1 MIETRTY
8 MADELEHGICAY
20 CGQESDEILIGTDSC
35 VDCIEAQRF
44 YEMTMR
50 GADEDDCEDEQN
62 WYDYFK

>member
-50 GADEDDCEDEQN
+50 GADEDDC
-62 WYDYFK
+62 